1 MKLADE
7 LRGTEKSKAIDNFG
21 EATIQFAVFLRELT
35 NNGKGAVLVSC
46 ATKQVEEML
55 CQWAANEGF
64 DVSSGRDSFGLP
76 AVWIVWGYM
85 PLINPGV
92 EATFDMHGSL
102 SARRLRK

>member
-21 EATIQFAVFLRELT
+21 AATIQFADFLRELA
-35 NNGKGAVLVSC
+35 NSGKGAVLVSC
-46 ATKQVEEML
+46 ATKQVEGML
-55 CQWAANEGF
+55 CQWATNEGF
-64 DVSSGRDSFGLP
+64 DVSSGKDSFGFP
-76 AVWIVWGYM
+76 AVWVAWGYM

-102 SARRLRK
+102 SARRLPK